1 MFSPIKE
8 SADYSYY
15 TFRCAELQG
24 SSLFQIWKSIGAKLG
39 YIGLLY
45 RELDESKERA
55 RKDLEMAFN
64 SLSQKTKNRIKE
76 KWQK

>member
-1 MFSPIKE
+1 
-8 SADYSYY
+8 
-15 TFRCAELQG
+15 
-24 SSLFQIWKSIGAKLG
+24 LFQIWKTIGAKFG